1 MAMSEIANSTE
12 KTSLA
17 IADNGGDFDS
27 NEETMQEEEKH
38 TETRKERYERLL
50 KRILGYRRVMRLD
63 ASPGGY
69 HAGDFEAARL
79 HKVQEQWYACLDMAL
94 AQAERALMGMIET
107 ETQYGRVCDD

>member
-1 MAMSEIANSTE
+1 MAMSEITE
-12 KTSLA
+12 KEIQSM
-17 IADNGGDFDS
+17 
-27 NEETMQEEEKH
+27 ETLPEAESSQEEEKH

-50 KRILGYRRVMRLD
+50 KRVLGYRRVMRLD

-69 HAGDFEAARL
+69 HAGDLDAARL

-107 ETQYGRVCDD
+107 EKQYGGL

>member
-1 MAMSEIANSTE
+1 MAVCEVPNNAE

-17 IADNGGDFDS
+17 VTDDAGNFAPIEDESQG
-27 NEETMQEEEKH
+27 
-38 TETRKERYERLL
+38 ETRKERYERLL
-50 KRILGYRRVMRLD
+50 KRILGYRRVMRLE
-63 ASPGGY
+63 ANPGGY

-79 HKVQEQWYACLDMAL
+79 HKVQSQWYASLDMAL